1 MTLRSRLVLAFGL
14 LALLTAALYG
24 GITYMAF
31 QRQQWTQLENLLSR
45 ELTRMEGAFADPR
58 VGVPLFDSER
68 GGTVVQLVTSGRVVL
83 PRPAGGALAV
93 LPAVEE
99 PGVVSYRR
107 GYYLSA
113 LRPLS
118 GGSSLRVGLD
128 VTDEILA
135 RRSLARQLT
144 WIGLGMALLSVLTAA
159 FMARRVLA
167 PLTALARRARAVDP
181 ADPEPVEYRGPHDEV
196 ENLASALNAALSNI
210 RLRRQEERAFLAE
223 VAHELAAPLT
233 LVKGHLDA
241 FERHRGTPATVAA
254 GDTPRS
260 VAAGDTP
267 GAVAAGSP
275 AAGGHLASSRGQA
288 NPLELPGTEHLRAAQ
303 EAAQEL
309 LLTSQDL
316 LAVAR
321 GELDRPV
328 HNEVLRLD
336 ELLSRLARA
345 YPGVNLLA
353 QSPGRVVGDAHQLLQ
368 AIRNLVRNAVQAS
381 GGAEGV
387 SIELAEN
394 GELVELRVRDSGP
407 GIPPERLD
415 RIFERF
421 FSGSSGAGVGLTVV
435 SRIVEQ
441 HGGELRVE
449 TGSEGSC
456 FTVALP
462 SFAAQLATS
471 P

>member
-1 MTLRSRLVLAFGL
+1 MTLRLRLVLAFGL
-14 LALLTAALYG
+14 LALVTAALYG
-24 GITYMAF
+24 GLTYVSF
-31 QRQQWTQLENLLSR
+31 QRQQWVQLESLLAR
-45 ELTRMEGAFADPR
+45 ELARMEGALSNPR
-58 VGVPLFDSER
+58 VGVPLFEAER
-68 GGTVVQLVTSGRVVL
+68 GGTVVQLVTAGRVVL
-83 PRPAGGALAV
+83 PRPAGGTLAV
-93 LPAVEE
+93 LPASGDPE
-99 PGVVSYRR
+99 VVSYRR

-118 GGSSLRVGLD
+118 GGSSVHVGLD
-128 VTDEILA
+128 VTDEVLA
-135 RRSLARQLT
+135 RRLLARQLV
-144 WIGLGMALLSVLTAA
+144 WIGLSMAVLSALAA
-159 FMARRVLA
+159 AITARRTLA
-167 PLTALARRARAVDP
+167 PLTALARQARAVDP
-181 ADPEPVEYRGPHDEV
+181 ADPEPVEYRGPNDEV
-196 ENLASALNAALSNI
+196 ENVASALNAALANI
-210 RLRRQEERAFLAE
+210 RRRRQEERAFLAE

-241 FERHRGTPATVAA
+241 FERFGTTAA
-254 GDTPRS
+254 
-260 VAAGDTP
+260 
-267 GAVAAGSP
+267 GAVAVAGNGG
-275 AAGGHLASSRGQA
+275 ARGGEAGKRLD
-288 NPLELPGTEHLRAAQ
+288 LPGAEHLRAAR

-336 ELLSRLARA
+336 ELLGRLARA
-345 YPGVNLLA
+345 YPGVRLFA
-353 QSPGRVVGDAHQLLQ
+353 QAPVRVVGDTHQLLQ

-381 GGAEGV
+381 GSAEGV
-387 SIELAEN
+387 SIELSEN
-394 GELVELRVRDSGP
+394 GNLVELRVRDTGP

-415 RIFERF
+415 RIFERYY
-421 FSGSSGAGVGLTVV
+421 SGSSGAGVGLTVV

-449 TGSEGSC
+449 TGTEGSC

-462 SFAAQLATS
+462 SFAAQLATY

>member
-1 MTLRSRLVLAFGL
+1 MTLRLRLALAFGL

-24 GITYMAF
+24 GLTYVLF
-31 QRQQWTQLENLLSR
+31 QRQQWVQLESLLAR
-45 ELTRMEGAFADPR
+45 ELARMEGALSDPR
-58 VGVPLFDSER
+58 VGVPLFEAER
-68 GGTVVQLVTSGRVVL
+68 GGTVVQLVTAERVVL
-83 PRPAGGALAV
+83 PRPAGRTLAV
-93 LPAVEE
+93 LPAAEE
-99 PGVVSYRR
+99 PEVVSFGR

-113 LRPLS
+113 LRPLA
-118 GGSSLRVGLD
+118 GGSSVRIGLD
-128 VTDEILA
+128 VTDEILS
-135 RRSLARQLT
+135 RRVLARQLV
-144 WIGLGMALLSVLTAA
+144 WIGLLMALLSALTAA
-159 FMARRVLA
+159 VSARRTLA
-167 PLTALARRARAVDP
+167 PLTALARQAREVDP
-181 ADPEPVEYRGPHDEV
+181 ANPEPVEYRGPNDEV
-196 ENLASALNAALSNI
+196 EHVASALNAALDNI
-210 RLRRQEERAFLAE
+210 RRRRQEERAFLAE

-241 FERHRGTPATVAA
+241 FERRGAATAGVAA
-254 GDTPRS
+254 
-260 VAAGDTP
+260 V
-267 GAVAAGSP
+267 
-275 AAGGHLASSRGQA
+275 GGNGHASGGRTGTRFD
-288 NPLELPGTEHLRAAQ
+288 LPGGEHLQAAQ

-336 ELLSRLARA
+336 ELLGRLARA
-345 YPGVNLLA
+345 YPGVRLFA
-353 QSPGRVVGDAHQLLQ
+353 QAPVRVVADAHQLLQ

-381 GGAEGV
+381 GSAEGV
-387 SIELAEN
+387 SIELMEN
-394 GELVELRVRDSGP
+394 DELVELRVRDSGP
-407 GIPPERLD
+407 GIPPDRLD

-449 TGSEGSC
+449 TGVEGSC
-456 FTVALP
+456 FTVTLP